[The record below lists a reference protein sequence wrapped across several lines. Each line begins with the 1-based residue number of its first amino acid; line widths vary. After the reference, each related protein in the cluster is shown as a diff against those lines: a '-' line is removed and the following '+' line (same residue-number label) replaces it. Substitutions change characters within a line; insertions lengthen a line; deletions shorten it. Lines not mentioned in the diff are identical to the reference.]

1 MLDFALVAAR
11 LAHYAATTTLAGASF
26 FPLYACASTE
36 PEASRRWRG
45 RLLLVSAI
53 VAVLSGL
60 LWLILSAANMSGS
73 LSDLA
78 DGEVL
83 WTVVHDTQF
92 GLVWSARLLL
102 AVVLICV
109 IATRPVPARAFD
121 WIVAIPAAVL
131 LASLAG
137 TGHAQI
143 EDGWRGVVHVTSDA
157 AHLVA
162 AGAWLGGL
170 VPLAF
175 ILAHHAANEGAGGID
190 VIPVLNAFSGMGYF
204 AVATLI
210 GSGAINSLFLVGS
223 LSSLVHTPYGWMLLV
238 KLVLFAGMLAL
249 AIANRFWLVPSMQAG
264 VETSQSNA
272 AISSFRSL
280 RNHVVGEQLL
290 GALVLLIVSILGTMQ
305 PAAGG

>member
-1 MLDFALVAAR
+1 
-11 LAHYAATTTLAGASF
+11 
-26 FPLYACASTE
+26 
-36 PEASRRWRG
+36 
-45 RLLLVSAI
+45 
-53 VAVLSGL
+53 

-175 ILAHHAANEGAGGID
+175 ILAHHTAANEDARRID

-223 LSSLVHTPYGWMLLV
+223 LSSLVRTPYGWMLLV

-264 VETSQSNA
+264 VETGQSNA